1 MEAVKR
7 RVNLARDID
16 KMQLEYKRA
25 ASKFSWVQK
34 TAQEM
39 DLILD
44 DDEMYPFTISLPVI

>member
-44 DDEMYPFTISLPVI
+44 DDEMYPFTTSLGLI